1 MSNEVSVSSEKVQ
14 IWPIMISFLI
24 SGFIGMFSE
33 TALNIA
39 LSDLMEIFHITP
51 STVQWL
57 TTIYLLTFGILVPVS
72 GFFMKRFTT
81 RQLFVTS
88 LLFSVAG
95 FAAAATAP
103 SFEVLLAA
111 RVGQAI
117 GSALLLPLMFNTVL
131 LIFPQEKRGTA
142 MGIVGFVIMSAPAVG
157 PTLAGF
163 ITESMSWHWI
173 FWISEPFLILS
184 LLCGLRYMRNVS
196 VITKPK
202 IDVLSVVL
210 STIGFGG
217 IVFGFSQAGEVLDWT
232 SAPVMIPLIAGSAA
246 LCIFSL
252 RQMALKQPVLNLRV
266 FRYPLFTLGIL
277 LVILCM
283 MVILASVILL
293 PIYLQEGLGIS
304 MILAGLIMMP
314 GGIINGIM
322 SQVTG
327 RLFDWIGPRGPVIS
341 GALLM
346 TAVVFLLSRMTADTS
361 PVFVIAMHSFLM
373 MGTAMVM
380 TAAQTNALNQL
391 PHILYPDGTAI
402 MTTLQQ
408 VAGAVGTALGM
419 CFLSVGQQA
428 YLAVHEAGADIQAAS
443 VAVGT
448 QQAFSF
454 LTLVS
459 AAALVLSLFIK
470 SSKR

>member
-157 PTLAGF
+157 P
-163 ITESMSWHWI
+163 HW
-173 FWISEPFLILS
+173 PVS
-184 LLCGLRYMRNVS
+184 L
-196 VITKPK
+196 
-202 IDVLSVVL
+202 
-210 STIGFGG
+210 
-217 IVFGFSQAGEVLDWT
+217 Q
-232 SAPVMIPLIAGSAA
+232 
-246 LCIFSL
+246 
-252 RQMALKQPVLNLRV
+252 RV
-266 FRYPLFTLGIL
+266 
-277 LVILCM
+277 
-283 MVILASVILL
+283 
-293 PIYLQEGLGIS
+293 
-304 MILAGLIMMP
+304 
-314 GGIINGIM
+314 
-322 SQVTG
+322 
-327 RLFDWIGPRGPVIS
+327 
-341 GALLM
+341 
-346 TAVVFLLSRMTADTS
+346 
-361 PVFVIAMHSFLM
+361 
-373 MGTAMVM
+373 
-380 TAAQTNALNQL
+380 
-391 PHILYPDGTAI
+391 
-402 MTTLQQ
+402 
-408 VAGAVGTALGM
+408 
-419 CFLSVGQQA
+419 
-428 YLAVHEAGADIQAAS
+428 
-443 VAVGT
+443 
-448 QQAFSF
+448 
-454 LTLVS
+454 
-459 AAALVLSLFIK
+459 
-470 SSKR
+470 